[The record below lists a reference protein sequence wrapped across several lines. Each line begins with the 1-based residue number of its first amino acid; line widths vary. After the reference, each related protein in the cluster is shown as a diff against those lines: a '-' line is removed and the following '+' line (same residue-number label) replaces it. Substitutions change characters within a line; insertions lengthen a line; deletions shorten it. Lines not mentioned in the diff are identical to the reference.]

1 MAGVW
6 KGRPE
11 GVMAAGGWYGD
22 YGRIGWNTWLRL
34 RDYKTGAL
42 VEEYSTVGEYSR
54 ASGMTLDIHC
64 IKLTSF
70 GEQHYK
76 ENWARY
82 RELYPEV
89 EAPEPGE
96 E

>member
-1 MAGVW
+1 
-6 KGRPE
+6 
-11 GVMAAGGWYGD
+11 
-22 YGRIGWNTWLRL
+22 
-34 RDYKTGAL
+34 
-42 VEEYSTVGEYSR
+42 
-54 ASGMTLDIHC
+54 MTLDIHC